1 MLQNNVGLLT
11 PVNYYED
18 NYPCKISIS
27 CQCIIACVFFIL
39 SLIGLVGSLGYLN
52 VFAFFSGLISAVM
65 YFLLYKNLR
74 NVKDKYQR
82 NIHPCT
88 EKGIIQIL
96 SGIITVLYGIQ
107 IIALFIFALSI
118 NKNNIDE
125 YLPSSYDSDSLEDIA
140 NAVKIGLFVALIIE
154 FIPFVLF
161 LLIFINSFHIN

>member
-11 PVNYYED
+11 PVDYYEE
-18 NYPCKISIS
+18 NYRCKISIS
-27 CQCIIACVFFIL
+27 CQCAIALVFFIL
-39 SLIGLVGSLGYLN
+39 SLIGLVNSLYLN
-52 VFAFFSGLISAVM
+52 VFTFFSCLISAAM

-96 SGIITVLYGIQ
+96 SGIITVLNG
-107 IIALFIFALSI
+107 LSI
-118 NKNNIDE
+118 LIIFIAALAIKSIDLE
-125 YLPSSYDSDSLEDIA
+125 DYSSYSLSSSSLEDLQDLVRI
-140 NAVKIGLFVALIIE
+140 ILFVILAIYC
-154 FIPFVLF
+154 IPFVLF

>member
-27 CQCIIACVFFIL
+27 CQCAIALVFFIL
-39 SLIGLVGSLGYLN
+39 SLLGLVYILPSLN
-52 VFAFFSGLISAVM
+52 VFTFFSCLISAAM

-96 SGIITVLYGIQ
+96 SGIITVLYGIS
-107 IIALFIFALSI
+107 IIVLFIFALSI

-125 YLPSSYDSDSLEDIA
+125 YLTSSYDSDSLEDIA
-140 NAVKIGLFVALIIE
+140 NLAKIVLFVALILE
-154 FIPFVLF
+154 FIIFVLF

>member
-1 MLQNNVGLLT
+1 MLQNNVGLLI
-11 PVNYYED
+11 PVDYYED

-27 CQCIIACVFFIL
+27 CQCAIALVFFIL
-39 SLIGLVGSLGYLN
+39 SLIGLVYTLNTLN
-52 VFAFFSGLISAVM
+52 VFIIFSGLISAAI

-96 SGIITVLYGIQ
+96 SGIITVLNG
-107 IIALFIFALSI
+107 LSI
-118 NKNNIDE
+118 LIIFIAALAIRSFDLE
-125 YLPSSYDSDSLEDIA
+125 DYSSYSLSSGSLEDLQDLVRI
-140 NAVKIGLFVALIIE
+140 ILFVILAIYC
-154 FIPFVLF
+154 IPFVLF